1 MLYSYVVYR
10 YTDNVVGPLLSAQM
24 YNPEFDWTASINT
37 QDNKVAEVIDK
48 LRHIRQV
55 SIVRY
60 MLTLLYIIL

>member
-1 MLYSYVVYR
+1 MLYR

-24 YNPEFDWTASINT
+24 YNPEFDWTATINT

-60 MLTLLYIIL
+60 MLTLLYTI

>member
-1 MLYSYVVYR
+1 MLHR

-24 YNPEFDWTASINT
+24 YNPEFDWTSSINT

-55 SIVRY
+55 SSAIY
-60 MLTLLYIIL
+60 TLVYRIYIKQLVL